1 MNTVKLSDK
10 HLEVVR
16 DALETYFRMKTGQ
29 VSIALDTVYDYKL
42 NHEQSQAIESLVKA
56 MVLPEIASRGTSYS
70 FNSPQIGDGTVAY
83 EITKVID
90 EYLAVKRNDGYY
102 GHTVDFSGPLK
113 ASEEPLPEILDH
125 KNYKDFVMNKPQSSK
140 ANKFYSSENFEK
152 LWEYVYTIFP
162 DLPKGEKIEIIPGFE
177 YVNVRVYKPRKKLDY
192 GNV

>member
-10 HLEVVR
+10 HLQVIR

-42 NHEQSQAIESLVKA
+42 NHEQSQAIESIVKA

-70 FNSPQIGDGTVAY
+70 FNSPQIGEGKIAY

-90 EYLAVKRNDGYY
+90 EYLSVKRNDGYY

-113 ASEEPLPEILDH
+113 ASEEPLPEILEH
-125 KNYKDFVMNKPQSSK
+125 KNYKDFVFDKKQSAK
-140 ANKFYSSENFEK
+140 ANKLYSSKNFDK
-152 LWEYVYTIFP
+152 LWEYVYASFP
-162 DLPKGEKIEIIPGFE
+162 DLPKGEKIEIIPSFKN
-177 YVNVRVYKPRKKLDY
+177 VTVRVYKPRKLNDKF
-192 GNV
+192 

>member
-10 HLEVVR
+10 HLQVIR

-42 NHEQSQAIESLVKA
+42 NHEQSQAIESIVKA

-70 FNSPQIGDGTVAY
+70 FNSPQIGEGKIAY

-90 EYLAVKRNDGYY
+90 EYLSVKKNDGYY

-113 ASEEPLPEILDH
+113 ASEEPLPEILEH
-125 KNYKDFVMNKPQSSK
+125 KNYKDFVFDKKQSAK
-140 ANKFYSSENFEK
+140 ANKLYSSKNFDK
-152 LWEYVYTIFP
+152 LWEYVYASFP
-162 DLPKGEKIEIIPGFE
+162 DLPKGEKIEIVPSFAN
-177 YVNVRVYKPRKKLDY
+177 VTVRVYKPRKLNDKF
-192 GNV
+192 

>member
-10 HLEVVR
+10 HLEVIR

-42 NHEQSQAIESLVKA
+42 NHEQSQAIESIVKA

-70 FNSPQIGDGTVAY
+70 FNSPQIGEGKIAY

-90 EYLAVKRNDGYY
+90 EYLSVKKNDGYY

-125 KNYKDFVMNKPQSSK
+125 KNYKDFVFDKKQSAK
-140 ANKFYSSENFEK
+140 ANKLYSSKNFDK
-152 LWEYVYTIFP
+152 LWEYVYSTFTN
-162 DLPKGEKIEIIPGFE
+162 LPKGEKIEIIPSFE
-177 YVNVRVYKPRKKLDY
+177 NVTVRVYKPRKKNELF
-192 GNV
+192 

>member
-10 HLEVVR
+10 HLEVIR
-16 DALETYFRMKTGQ
+16 DALEIYFRMKTGQ

-42 NHEQSQAIESLVKA
+42 NHEQSQAIESIVKA

-70 FNSPQIGDGTVAY
+70 FNSPQIGEGKIAY

-90 EYLAVKRNDGYY
+90 EYLSVKRNDGYY

-125 KNYKDFVMNKPQSSK
+125 KNYKDFVFDKKQSAK
-140 ANKFYSSENFEK
+140 ANKLYSSKNFDK
-152 LWEYVYTIFP
+152 LWEYVYSTFTN
-162 DLPKGEKIEIIPGFE
+162 LPKGEKIEIIPSFE
-177 YVNVRVYKPRKKLDY
+177 NVTVRVYKPRKKNELF
-192 GNV
+192 

>member
-10 HLEVVR
+10 HLQVIR

-42 NHEQSQAIESLVKA
+42 NHEQSQAIESIVKA

-70 FNSPQIGDGTVAY
+70 FNSPQIGEGKIAY

-90 EYLAVKRNDGYY
+90 EYLSVKKNDGYY

-113 ASEEPLPEILDH
+113 ASEEPLPEILEH
-125 KNYKDFVMNKPQSSK
+125 KNYKDFVFDKKQSAK
-140 ANKFYSSENFEK
+140 ANKLYSSKNFDK
-152 LWEYVYTIFP
+152 LWEYVYSTFTN
-162 DLPKGEKIEIIPGFE
+162 LPKGEKIEIIPSFE
-177 YVNVRVYKPRKKLDY
+177 NVTVRVYKPRKKNELF
-192 GNV
+192 

>member
-10 HLEVVR
+10 HLQVIR

-42 NHEQSQAIESLVKA
+42 NHEQSQAIESIVKA

-70 FNSPQIGDGTVAY
+70 FNSPQIGSGTVAY

-90 EYLAVKRNDGYY
+90 EYLSVKRNDGYY

-113 ASEEPLPEILDH
+113 ASDEPLPEILEH
-125 KNYKDFVMNKPQSSK
+125 KNYKDFVFDKKQSAK
-140 ANKFYSSENFEK
+140 ANKLYSSKNFDK
-152 LWEYVYTIFP
+152 LWEYVYASFP
-162 DLPKGEKIEIIPGFE
+162 DLPKGEKIEIVPSFAN
-177 YVNVRVYKPRKKLDY
+177 VTVRVYKPRKLV
-192 GNV
+192 GF

>member
-10 HLEVVR
+10 HLEVIR

-42 NHEQSQAIESLVKA
+42 NHEQSQAIESIVKA

-70 FNSPQIGDGTVAY
+70 FNSPQIGEGKIAY

-90 EYLAVKRNDGYY
+90 EYLSVKRNDGYY

-113 ASEEPLPEILDH
+113 ASDEPLPEILDH
-125 KNYKDFVMNKPQSSK
+125 KNYKDFVFDKKQSTK
-140 ANKFYSSENFEK
+140 ANKLYSSKNFDK
-152 LWEYVYTIFP
+152 LWEYVYASFP
-162 DLPKGEKIEIIPGFE
+162 DLPKGEKIEIIPSFAN
-177 YVNVRVYKPRKKLDY
+177 VTVRVYKPRKLV
-192 GNV
+192 GF

>member
-10 HLEVVR
+10 HLQVIR

-42 NHEQSQAIESLVKA
+42 NHEQSQAIESIVKA

-70 FNSPQIGDGTVAY
+70 FNSPQIGEGKIAY

-90 EYLAVKRNDGYY
+90 EYLSVKKNDGYY

-113 ASEEPLPEILDH
+113 ASEEPLPEILEH
-125 KNYKDFVMNKPQSSK
+125 KNYKDFVFDKKQSAK
-140 ANKFYSSENFEK
+140 ANKLYSSKNFDK
-152 LWEYVYTIFP
+152 LWEYVYSTFT
-162 DLPKGEKIEIIPGFE
+162 DLPKGEKIEIIPSFE
-177 YVNVRVYKPRKKLDY
+177 NVTVRVYKPRKLNDKF
-192 GNV
+192 